1 MSVIELES
9 KSPTERQP
17 GNVRSSEMER
27 VDEAG

>member
-17 GNVRSSEMER
+17 GDMRSPEMER
-27 VDEAG
+27 VDEVG